1 MGLVCPLSHFG
12 GELLWFGLDLTGVI
26 TAALLSSLGTW
37 GWLALLWLASTWAG
51 RWTGRLLRATAAI
64 GVFIIVADAVV
75 LMVFSLRFNLR
86 DAVAFGGD
94 ANVWESFVSLATDNL
109 TGKLTLAAILTFW
122 FLAAAPG
129 FVWLPPWRLSARSL
143 GIGLAAALI
152 AIGLGLLPTKRG
164 PVRRFAVASIWELMV
179 CDTSTRPFSDPF
191 KARVAQQ
198 IGAGLSK
205 VIVETPPVEPRR
217 PDILLLLVESWSSY
231 HSRLFGGQ
239 RDWTPELDNA
249 ADRGIAFTNSLANGF
264 TTEDGLIAVLT
275 GEEPIMPARAQGGV
289 LVQCFAG
296 FHGTDRGL
304 PHLLR
309 PAGYTSYFFT
319 NGPLEFSHKDSFLD
333 SIGFD
338 YLNDIRD
345 AFYQDRPGGS
355 PWPQGLFGAADEA
368 LYARVRASITQIQE
382 LRESGRQLQPFLMVI
397 ETTSSHLPLVC
408 PIGPPHTEERVMRYT
423 DHAAGE
429 FIRGLETDGFFK
441 AGGLLVAVS
450 DHRAMLP
457 LKPDEFAAFGRSAP
471 WRVPLFLLAE
481 WLPRN
486 ARDGRRATQT
496 DIGPTLEWLTKGAT
510 AVAGRRGIL
519 LLPEPMESRFVGARV
534 ASHRSAVMAW
544 DTRTGAEGTIRW
556 NGDRSSAS
564 PGLEEALLWLTWE
577 RISREDRLALV
588 PARDAP
594 LRHARWL
601 DGGGGTSPPP
611 H

>member
-37 GWLALLWLASTWAG
+37 GWLALLWLASTRAG

-75 LMVFSLRFNLR
+75 VMVFSLRFNLR
-86 DAVAFGGD
+86 DAIAFGAD
-94 ANVWESFVSLATDNL
+94 AEVWKSFVSVGADNL
-109 TGKLTLAAILTFW
+109 TGKLALAAILAFW

-129 FVWLPPWRLSARSL
+129 FVWLPAWRLTGRSL
-143 GIGLAAALI
+143 GIGLSAALI
-152 AIGLGLLPTKRG
+152 GIGLGLMPTTRG
-164 PVRRFAVASIWELMV
+164 PVRRFAVASIWELTV
-179 CDTSTRPFSDPF
+179 RDTSTRPFSNPF
-191 KARVAQQ
+191 KAYVAQQ
-198 IGAGLSK
+198 IEAGLSK
-205 VIVETPPVEPRR
+205 VIVDTHPAEPRR
-217 PDILLLLVESWSSY
+217 PDILLLLVESWSNY

-239 RDWTPELDNA
+239 RDWTPEMDKA
-249 ADRGIAFTNSLANGF
+249 ACRGLAFTNCVANGF

-275 GEEPIMPARAQGGV
+275 GEEPIMPARACGGV
-289 LVQCFAG
+289 LVECFTG
-296 FHGTDRGL
+296 FHGADRGM
-304 PHLLR
+304 PRLLR

-319 NGPLEFSHKDSFLD
+319 NGPLEFSRKDAFLD

-345 AFYQDRPGGS
+345 DFYQKRPAGK

-368 LYARVRASITQIQE
+368 LYARVRASIAQIGE
-382 LRESGRQLQPFLMVI
+382 RRDSGRELQPFLMVI

-429 FIRGLETDGFFK
+429 FIRGLEADGFFT

-457 LKPDEFAAFGRSAP
+457 LKPDEIASFGRSAP
-471 WRVPLFLLAE
+471 WRIPLFLLAE
-481 WLPRN
+481 WLPQN
-486 ARDGRRATQT
+486 ARDGRFANQT
-496 DIGPTLEWLTKGAT
+496 DIGATLEWLTSGST
-510 AVAGRRGIL
+510 PVAGRRGIL
-519 LLPEPMESRFVGARV
+519 LLPEPKESRFVAARV
-534 ASHRSAVMAW
+534 ASDRSIVMAW
-544 DTRTGAEGTIRW
+544 DTRTGTEGTIRW

-564 PGLEEALLWLTWE
+564 PGLEQALLWLTWE
-577 RISREDRLALV
+577 RLSREDRLALV

-594 LRHARWL
+594 LRRARWL
-601 DGGGGTSPPP
+601 EGNGGTPPP
-611 H
+611 PQ